1 MSASAVVSLAS
12 KLTATE
18 RSRVAAR
25 FHNQSAAAEQAART
39 RVNYGDAARVVDVA
53 DAIERIIRL
62 NPSATLADVESALVD
77 LVDQLDDI
85 AADLVS
91 IDCEELPF

>member
-1 MSASAVVSLAS
+1 MSAAAVVSLSS

-18 RSRVAAR
+18 RSRIAAR

-39 RVNYGDAARVVDVA
+39 CVNYGDAARVADVA
-53 DAIERIIRL
+53 DTLDRIIRL
-62 NPSATLADVESALVD
+62 NPSATLADVERALVD
-77 LVDQLDDI
+77 LIDQLDDI
-85 AADLVS
+85 ADDLIS